1 MRRGPDRPRAGFTM
15 LEATVALAIVGLV
28 CVGVLGAY
36 GSAIRADVTAA
47 DRLPLASLAVERIA
61 AVDVSGGSLDRLPD
75 SLAHGTFAAP
85 YAAAT
90 WDTESHRVNQA
101 DGLYD
106 ITVRVRDGNDLFTLN
121 TRRYRARLVASA
133 GQP

>member
-1 MRRGPDRPRAGFTM
+1 MRHAPDRARSGFTM
-15 LEATVALAIVGLV
+15 LEAVVALAIVGLV

-47 DRLPLASLAVERIA
+47 DRLPLALLAVERIA
-61 AVDVSGGSLDRLPD
+61 AVDLSGGSLDRLPD

-85 YAAAT
+85 YATAT
-90 WDTESHRVNQA
+90 WDTESHRVDQA
-101 DGLYD
+101 DGLYEV
-106 ITVRVRDGNDLFTLN
+106 TVRVRDGNDLFTLS
-121 TRRYRARLVASA
+121 TRRYRARLIASL

>member
-1 MRRGPDRPRAGFTM
+1 MRRVPDRSRAGFTM
-15 LEATVALAIVGLV
+15 LEAIVALAIVGLV

-61 AVDVSGGSLDRLPD
+61 AVDLSGGSLDRLPD
-75 SLAHGTFAAP
+75 SLAHGSFAAP
-85 YAAAT
+85 FATAT

-106 ITVRVRDGNDLFTLN
+106 ITVRVRDGNDLFTLT
-121 TRRYRARLVASA
+121 TRRYRARLKAPV